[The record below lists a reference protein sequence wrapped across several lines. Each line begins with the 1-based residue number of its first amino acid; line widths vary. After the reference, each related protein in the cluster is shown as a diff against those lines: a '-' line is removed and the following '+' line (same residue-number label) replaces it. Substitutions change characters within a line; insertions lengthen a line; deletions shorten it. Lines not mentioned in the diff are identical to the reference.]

1 MKVDY
6 SPMYLHALK
15 EIKMA
20 HDALVSNK
28 FQVAYEH
35 CLNAGFSVDGQ
46 QYDHHRQPAHEYWAN
61 RLYQENFL

>member
-20 HDALVSNK
+20 HDALVANK

-35 CLNAGFSVDGQ
+35 CLNAQVEMKLMTGAVKTWTQIEDT
-46 QYDHHRQPAHEYWAN
+46 E
-61 RLYQENFL
+61 

>member
-15 EIKMA
+15 EIKLA
-20 HDALVSNK
+20 HDALVNNK

-35 CLNAGFSVDGQ
+35 CLNAQ
-46 QYDHHRQPAHEYWAN
+46 TEM
-61 RLYQENFL
+61 RLMTGAVRTWTQIEETE